1 MTTKLTIIVTGA
13 GLGGRY
19 CFYSYSKLFFQRSI
33 SLTQSFTT
41 GLAAA
46 LALTLKGHRVTVYE
60 SSPEI
65 SEVGAG
71 IQVTPNFTRI
81 LSRWRLTTQLGKD
94 AVRPQQLEQLR
105 WKDCSV
111 LTRFN
116 LNMDD
121 RMEKTF
127 GYPYYHIHRA
137 DLQKMLYEKGVELGI
152 IVSPGRTVWEYRFED
167 GKNRVFFEGG
177 DSAEADLVIGAD
189 GVRGVMSRYVL
200 GKPVTNLTTGDSAY
214 RALLTAEQMSGPDL
228 QSLGLKGRGT
238 TWMGPEHHIVGYYV
252 CGGSMYNLV
261 ILVPDEDGVES
272 WRHLEIC

>member
-1 MTTKLTIIVTGA
+1 MATKLNIIVAGA

-19 CFYSYSKLFFQRSI
+19 CFYNYSKLFFQRSI

-46 LALTLKGHRVTVYE
+46 LALTLKGHRVTVNE
-60 SSPEI
+60 SSPET
-65 SEVGAG
+65 SGVGVG

-81 LSRWRLTTQLGKD
+81 LSRWGLATQLGKD
-94 AVRPQQLEQLR
+94 AVRPQQLQQLR

-116 LNMDD
+116 LNMND

-127 GYPYYHIHRA
+127 GYPYYPIHRA
-137 DLQKMLYEKGVELGI
+137 DLQKMLYEKCVELGA
-152 IVSPGRTVWEYRFED
+152 IVSPGRTGWEYRFED
-167 GKNRVFFEGG
+167 GKNRIFFEGG

-189 GVRGVMSRYVL
+189 GVRGVMSQYVL

-214 RALLTAEQMSGPDL
+214 RALLTAEQMSDPDL

-238 TWMGPEHHIVGYYV
+238 T
-252 CGGSMYNLV
+252 
-261 ILVPDEDGVES
+261 
-272 WRHLEIC
+272 